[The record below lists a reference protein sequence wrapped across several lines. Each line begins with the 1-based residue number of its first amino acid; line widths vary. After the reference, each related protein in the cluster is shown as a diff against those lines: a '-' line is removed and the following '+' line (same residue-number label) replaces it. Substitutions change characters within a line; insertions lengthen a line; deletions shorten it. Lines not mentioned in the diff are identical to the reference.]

1 MINCLKNLKRKWKLS
16 SIFRRYNC
24 KMWDWDTCI
33 KNIMECSKY
42 SYSENSMQR
51 CYNDL
56 HTIVEE
62 RIASIE
68 RRQEHIEHIESLYN
82 NIQYVGMR
90 ELNNEMPKLHLTTV
104 GYV

>member
-1 MINCLKNLKRKWKLS
+1 MFKNLKRKWKLS
-16 SIFRRYNC
+16 SIFRRYDC

-42 SYSENSMQR
+42 SYSKKSMRR

-62 RIASIE
+62 RVVSIQ
-68 RRQEHIEHIESLYN
+68 RRQKLIENIESLYK
-82 NIQYVGMR
+82 NIQYVGAR
-90 ELNNEMPKLHLTTV
+90 ELNNELPQLHLTTN

>member
-1 MINCLKNLKRKWKLS
+1 MFKNLKRKWKLS
-16 SIFRRYNC
+16 SIFRRYDC

-42 SYSENSMQR
+42 SYSEKSMRR

-56 HTIVEE
+56 HTLVKE
-62 RIASIE
+62 RVVTIQK
-68 RRQEHIEHIESLYN
+68 RQELIENIESLYK
-82 NIQYVGMR
+82 NIQYVGAR
-90 ELNNEMPKLHLTTV
+90 ELNNELPQLHLTTN

>member
-1 MINCLKNLKRKWKLS
+1 MFKKLKRKWKLS

-24 KMWDWDTCI
+24 KMWDWNTCI

-42 SYSENSMQR
+42 SYTKKSMRR

-62 RIASIE
+62 RNASIE
-68 RRQEHIEHIESLYN
+68 ARQELVETIESLYK
-82 NIQYVGMR
+82 NIQYVGAR
-90 ELNNEMPKLHLTTV
+90 ELNKELPTLHLSKL

>member
-1 MINCLKNLKRKWKLS
+1 MFKNLKRKWKLS

-33 KNIMECSKY
+33 KNIMEYSKY
-42 SYSENSMQR
+42 AYSKKSMRR

-56 HTIVEE
+56 HTIVKE
-62 RIASIE
+62 RVASIQK
-68 RRQEHIEHIESLYN
+68 RQELIEHIEFLYKD
-82 NIQYVGMR
+82 IQYVGTR
-90 ELNNEMPKLHLTTV
+90 ELNNELPKLHLTN